1 MKLFF
6 GPSRSQVLISHL
18 RVTPLLLNPRCPV
31 FASWSTQC
39 TLPPVTRH
47 SFSVSCPIC
56 VPRHNMQTSKDLS
69 TQLKEKKESQENAVC
84 TGRPFPRSEF
94 GDWDLSGSRNK
105 PPGCGLPDCC
115 VSLRSC
121 NKKRIRTWE
130 RLDAHKGKCCSIER
144 NAVIRM
150 NALGLF
156 NV

>member
-1 MKLFF
+1 MCKLTVDKKASGIDGSDDGSEKTMKP
-6 GPSRSQVLISHL
+6 GIPSEPSQPCLIH
-18 RVTPLLLNPRCPV
+18 
-31 FASWSTQC
+31 QG
-39 TLPPVTRH
+39 
-47 SFSVSCPIC
+47 
-56 VPRHNMQTSKDLS
+56 RHNMQTSKDLS